1 MHLIFFKMH
10 QMLSKCVY
18 CFKIHV
24 IFFKARL
31 ICFTIFSNIFIDHQN
46 DYFKSKSQK
55 KGGQCKSKN
64 YTILSSLFSIIS
76 SMVFHKNIKFL
87 KIFVTTLKIVIIFMT
102 NLVGVFEMAY
112 FYQSKSYTILN
123 IFKHKVSS
131 RAFLNFFSKF

>member
-1 MHLIFFKMH
+1 MFYN
-10 QMLSKCVY
+10 V
-18 CFKIHV
+18 
-24 IFFKARL
+24 
-31 ICFTIFSNIFIDHQN
+31 FIDHQN

-76 SMVFHKNIKFL
+76 SKVFHKNIKFL
-87 KIFVTTLKIVIIFMT
+87 KIFVTTLKIVIFFMT

-112 FYQSKSYTILN
+112 FYQSNWYTILN

-131 RAFLNFFSKF
+131 KAFLHFLSKFWNFVKSGFEKYQKHNGIGGGGQSSVDTL